1 MTNCP
6 VCDAEMHRVDLPKH
20 NIYVCKTCEEL
31 VQVLPDGV
39 LPLGSLLERSALGD
53 DRVRAAISRPAVEN
67 VASFLDV
74 LDNAVRGWKME
85 LMSSTVELRSVVAQM
100 ENRLEFAIQAVS
112 GLDLAIPQMEEV
124 LAALRE
130 VRAMLA
136 SRRGAQD
143 DALH

>member
-6 VCDAEMHRVDLPKH
+6 VCDAEMNRVDLPKH

>member
-143 DALH
+143 ALH

>member
-1 MTNCP
+1 MIKCP

-53 DRVRAAISRPAVEN
+53 DRVRAAISRPTVEN

-85 LMSSTVELRSVVAQM
+85 LLSSTVELRSVVAQM
-100 ENRLEFAIQAVS
+100 ENRLEFAIQSVS

-136 SRRGAQD
+136 SRRGVQH